1 MNQKERRAEE
11 RELEDAVRV
20 LRAVLRSM
28 ASRKARRYEQEF
40 LTRVRDM
47 IDREIGSNA
56 EAAQPS
62 AEFVGREVV
71 KQITRP

>member
-20 LRAVLRSM
+20 LRAALRSM

-47 IDREIGSNA
+47 IDTEIGLQADVSKVGAEWTAREVKREID
-56 EAAQPS
+56 
-62 AEFVGREVV
+62 
-71 KQITRP
+71 KQ